1 MGRLNMSK
9 PLEASKLK
17 LQETVEAMKRTMEA
31 LRGASEIP
39 VMHVRVPAGGT
50 KAFEFPG
57 ETADSPEYVK
67 EFEGVILAASF
78 INAYWDKPFGVEG
91 SNKSP
96 VCSSRDGISGWD
108 QEGAE
113 HACKTCPWNR
123 MGSKDGGRGKACRNM
138 VQLLV
143 LIDGEPLPVEIKV
156 PTMSVGNYAQYV
168 AGTLAVRSLQPWQV
182 STKFSLAKAT
192 NANGIDYSQIMFSC
206 TGLIDEEEIRALRG
220 TVTPLLEST
229 MDQAMEV
236 NE

>member
-1 MGRLNMSK
+1 MGRLNVK
-9 PLEASKLK
+9 EPLKASGLNVR
-17 LQETVEAMKRTMEA
+17 ETVEAMRRTLEA

-39 VMHVRVPAGGT
+39 VMHVRVPAGGA

-57 ETADSPEYVK
+57 ETPDSPDYVK

-78 INAYWDKPFGVEG
+78 VNAYWDKPYGTEG

-96 VCSSRDGISGWD
+96 ICSSRDGISGWD

-113 HACKTCPWNR
+113 RACKTCPYNR
-123 MGSKDGGRGKACRNM
+123 MGSRDGGRGKACRNM

-143 LIDGEPLPVEIKV
+143 LIDGEPLPVEVRV

-168 AGTLAVRSLQPWQV
+168 AGTLAVRNLQPWQV
-182 STKFSLAKAT
+182 STKFTLAKAT
-192 NANGIDYSQIMFSC
+192 NSNGIDYSQIMFSC
-206 TGLIDEEEIRALRG
+206 TGLIDDEEIRALRG

-229 MDQAMEV
+229 MEHALEV